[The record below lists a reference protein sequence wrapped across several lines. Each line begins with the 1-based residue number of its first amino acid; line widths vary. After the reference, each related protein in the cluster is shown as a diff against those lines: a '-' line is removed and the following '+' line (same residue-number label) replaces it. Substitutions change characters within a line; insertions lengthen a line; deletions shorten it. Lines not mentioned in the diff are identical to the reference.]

1 MDSIEWKNQFDIE
14 LDQYSK
20 NHFWPELQI
29 QEKLWFINDSQA
41 SVLRWLTTPDAIN
54 DGLVWLNANKAVQEA
69 IRNPEEKWINKE
81 QREKLIELT
90 NPKLYDMWVLYD
102 SIYVSEQLSKMYLEN
117 LRKETIKN

>member
-41 SVLRWLTTPDAIN
+41 SVLI
-54 DGLVWLNANKAVQEA
+54 
-69 IRNPEEKWINKE
+69 
-81 QREKLIELT
+81 
-90 NPKLYDMWVLYD
+90 
-102 SIYVSEQLSKMYLEN
+102 
-117 LRKETIKN
+117 